1 MSAIET
7 DAAVAGRAGGDAP
20 GWIRRLWARCRE
32 HPWLLGA
39 IVAAL
44 LAGALVEV
52 TGPLLAKRAL
62 DGATAGDTA
71 IIGVMAALMAALAV
85 GRFFATFARR
95 LLAGQLALDV
105 QHELRLDLLGAL
117 QRLDG
122 RGQDALRTGQVV
134 SRSITDLQLVQGLLA
149 MAPWSMMAALQ
160 FVLAAGVMI
169 WLSPPLAL
177 TALLV
182 VPAIAVVVYR
192 IRPRLYAAT
201 WSAQQRAADLAQ
213 HVEETVTGVRVVK
226 GFGQEARMV
235 GVLEGHGRRLFAERM
250 RAAKLD
256 ARFAP
261 TLSAIPQAGL
271 VAVIAIGGLLALE
284 GAIGIGTFL
293 AFTAYVAT
301 MTAATRT
308 ISSVLVMAQLTRAAA
323 ERVHQVIDSAPPRTD
338 PEHPVALP
346 SGPLGVD
353 IDSLTFGFDTDR
365 PILRDFDLT
374 VAPGETVAIIGAAG
388 SGKST
393 LALLLPRFYTP
404 DTGQITLR
412 GTDSQVDIT
421 DLRAAD
427 LRSAISVVFDEPF
440 LFSDTIAANIA
451 LGRPDATDTEI
462 REAAKIAVAD
472 DFIETLPQGY
482 DTVVGERGLTLSGG
496 QRQRIALARALLTDP
511 RVLILDDA
519 TSAVDALTEAAIF
532 DALPASGRTTLI
544 LAHRESTLARADR
557 VIRLPDPGFTVASQL
572 DATGS
577 AAKPVHRGPTVE
589 LEAADS
595 DEHRSGVVAERHDKA
610 DQGHGEQHGEAE
622 DARPDDRPVA
632 HPETADHD
640 GQQHEHAVARGP
652 LGMSPHD
659 AWVPLPAPRRNDASS
674 SGTTPARAQRISEG
688 AEGAGATHATPS
700 QLPAA
705 HPISTTAAGETVREK
720 RRAMS
725 PLANGAPEATAHT
738 PSAPAVVSARDA
750 TKQDSAAEST
760 AAADIDRDTP
770 PEVRRSLTRL
780 GPATEQPEF
789 DEQRLREPD
798 PGFRLTR
805 ALRPVRWL
813 IAGTMA
819 LLAVEAV
826 ASVGF
831 PSIVRYAIDTGV
843 SGGKTGA
850 LGWAAVFGAVLVVL
864 GWIVASVALVWAS
877 RAGERV
883 LYGLRVR
890 SYAHLQRLGLDY
902 YERELSGRIM
912 TRMTTDI
919 DALSTFLQTGVPE
932 VLVSLLTVAGIAVAL
947 LVIDV
952 QLALV
957 VFAAIP
963 PLALATWGFRKV
975 SGSAYTQA
983 REHAA
988 TVNADFQENV
998 SGLRVVQ
1005 AYRHEPQA
1013 AHRFAEYSDRYRVSR
1028 MRAQRA
1034 IAVFFSFVG
1043 AWTDLALAAVVFA
1056 GARQVAQGTT
1066 TAGTLVAFVLY
1077 LGLLFGPIHQ
1087 LSQLFD
1093 SYQQARVGLR
1103 RIGELLRTESSI
1115 APDPDDAVTIDG
1127 GLRGEVVFDNV
1138 RFQYAGAPTPALDGV
1153 TLRIPAGGSLAL
1165 VGATGAGKSTIVK
1178 LLARLYDMPRVDSGQ
1193 KHAGMTK
1200 QAKSPTG
1207 TASEASAAAAASA
1220 TPTHSGTG
1228 GIYVDGVDIRDYQ
1241 LTDFRSRLGV
1251 VPQEAHLFTG
1261 DVASNIAFGK
1271 PFATT
1276 SHIADAADEVGAL
1289 DTIAALPHGFEQ
1301 PVGERGRGLSAGQRQ
1316 LIALARAEL
1325 VHPDLLLLDEAT
1337 AVLDPAAE
1345 ASVLVASRSVT
1356 RGRTAIIVAHRLA
1369 TAAQADRIAV
1379 VEHGRIAEIG
1389 THDELLRAG
1398 GQYSRLW
1405 AAAGAQEGILSN
1417 QDESL
1422 SGHASTRW

>member
-1 MSAIET
+1 MTAIET
-7 DAAVAGRAGGDAP
+7 DEPRNRPAAGAARG

-32 HPWLLGA
+32 HPWVLLG
-39 IVAAL
+39 ITAAL
-44 LAGALVEV
+44 LAGAVVEV

-71 IIGVMAALMAALAV
+71 IIGVMAGFMAVLAV
-85 GRFFATFARR
+85 GRFAATFTRR
-95 LLAGQLALDV
+95 WLAGRLALDV
-105 QHELRLDLLGAL
+105 QHELRLDLLAAL

-149 MAPWSMMAALQ
+149 MAPWSTMAALQ
-160 FVLAAGVMI
+160 FVLAAAVML

-226 GFGQEARMV
+226 GFGQESRMV

-250 RAAKLD
+250 RAARLD

-261 TLSAIPQAGL
+261 TLAAIPQAGL
-271 VAVIAIGGLLALE
+271 VGVIAVGGLLALR
-284 GAIGIGTFL
+284 GSIGVGTFL

-301 MTAATRT
+301 MTAAART

-323 ERVHQVIDSAPPRTD
+323 ERVHQVIDSAPHRTD

-346 SGPLGVD
+346 SGPLGIE
-353 IDSLTFGFDTDR
+353 IDGLSFGFDPEQ
-365 PILRDFDLT
+365 PILRDFTLT
-374 VAPGETVAIIGAAG
+374 VEPGETVAIIGPAG

-393 LALLLPRFYTP
+393 LALLLPRFYPP
-404 DTGQITLR
+404 DAGRIMLR
-412 GTDSQVDIT
+412 GGDSRADLAE
-421 DLRAAD
+421 LRAAD
-427 LRSAISVVFDEPF
+427 LRSAIGVVFDEPF

-451 LGRPDATDTEI
+451 LGRPDATAAEI
-462 REAAKIAVAD
+462 RAAADIAAAAE
-472 DFIETLPQGY
+472 FIEALPEGY

-511 RVLILDDA
+511 RILVLDDA
-519 TSAVDALTEAAIF
+519 TSAVDAVTEAAIF
-532 DALPASGRTTLI
+532 DALPHRAGRTTVI

-557 VIRLPDPGFTVASQL
+557 VIRLPGPDLTV
-572 DATGS
+572 
-577 AAKPVHRGPTVE
+577 P
-589 LEAADS
+589 
-595 DEHRSGVVAERHDKA
+595 SGVVAE
-610 DQGHGEQHGEAE
+610 GHEEPGNGHHEQRREPEH
-622 DARPDDRPVA
+622 PQPHDRPVA
-632 HPETADHD
+632 HPQPGEHD
-640 GQQHEHAVARGP
+640 EQQHEHPVERGP
-652 LGMSPHD
+652 LGMSSH
-659 AWVPLPAPRRNDASS
+659 ASGVLPAPAERQYTRSDHRSRGNGHDTDHRASTEPPHHES
-674 SGTTPARAQRISEG
+674 LPATDHRPVTTTEQPPTEPRAHGGSPHGEPALASDPPDGRVDVGSGRQSPT
-688 AEGAGATHATPS
+688 ATPTDS
-700 QLPAA
+700 GP
-705 HPISTTAAGETVREK
+705 HVGAAGSDSSHHSDTASPGRE
-720 RRAMS
+720 
-725 PLANGAPEATAHT
+725 HH
-738 PSAPAVVSARDA
+738 VSI
-750 TKQDSAAEST
+750 
-760 AAADIDRDTP
+760 AADGGHDPDAVSVGHGAAGPIELDPDTP
-770 PEVRRSLTRL
+770 PEVRRSLRKL
-780 GPATEQPEF
+780 APATELPGV
-789 DEQRLREPD
+789 DERGLREPD
-798 PGFRLTR
+798 PGFRLRR

-813 IAGTMA
+813 VAATVLLLGLDA
-819 LLAVEAV
+819 LV
-826 ASVGF
+826 SVGF
-831 PSIVRYAIDTGV
+831 PSLVRFAIDHGV
-843 SGGKTGA
+843 SAGNGGA
-850 LGWAAVFGAVLVVL
+850 LGWAAGGGAVLVAV
-864 GWIVASVALVWAS
+864 GWVVASAALLWGS

-932 VLVSLLTVAGIAVAL
+932 VVVSLLTVVGIAAAL
-947 LVIDV
+947 LLIDA

-957 VFAAIP
+957 IIAAIP
-963 PLALATWGFRKV
+963 PLALATWLFRRV
-975 SGSAYTQA
+975 SNSAYSAA

-1005 AYRHEPQA
+1005 AYRHEPRA
-1013 AHRFAEYSDRYRVSR
+1013 ARRFARYSDNYRASR

-1056 GARQVAQGTT
+1056 GAWQVARGTT

-1093 SYQQARVGLR
+1093 GYQQARVGLR

-1115 APDPDDAVTIDG
+1115 APDPENAVPIAG
-1127 GLRGEVVFDNV
+1127 ELRGEVVFENV
-1138 RFQYAGAPTPALDGV
+1138 GFRYPTASTPALDGV
-1153 TLRIPAGGSLAL
+1153 SFRIPAGGSLAL

-1178 LLARLYDMPRVDSGQ
+1178 LLARLYDLPRDPDSG
-1193 KHAGMTK
+1193 GVF
-1200 QAKSPTG
+1200 
-1207 TASEASAAAAASA
+1207 
-1220 TPTHSGTG
+1220 
-1228 GIYVDGVDIRDYQ
+1228 VDGVDIRDYR
-1241 LTDFRSRLGV
+1241 LTDYRSRLGV

-1261 DVASNIAFGK
+1261 DVASNISFGK

-1276 SHIADAADEVGAL
+1276 SQIARAADEVGAL
-1289 DTIAALPHGFEQ
+1289 DTIAALPRGFGQ

-1379 VEHGRIAEIG
+1379 VEHGRITEIG
-1389 THDELLRAG
+1389 THDELLAAAG
-1398 GQYSRLW
+1398 TYSRLW
-1405 AAAGAQEGILSN
+1405 AAAGAEKGIFSGG
-1417 QDESL
+1417 DES
-1422 SGHASTRW
+1422 SPREMSTRW